1 MEVLSGKVVDSQP
14 DRPLYGGYSTQG
26 VTFTWLYALTGQGRY
41 IEPFL
46 HYYRQR
52 QAPLP
57 ANVLLGDVYCL
68 GGLDALD
75 QATLQQLA
83 RDNPALALYVGSDPG
98 PLIQATIGKPRGSQ
112 QGIDTLYDARRWPD
126 MYTTSHQFTD
136 RVFPNLLQ
144 HASLSYLGGFC
155 RRNKFNPTPAVSWE
169 GFGTDYAALVLRNR
183 RDGVKVLV
191 YSFASKPLTGR
202 MRLWALAH
210 GLYRLTI
217 GPDADGD
224 FKADK
229 IEIDK
234 SIELARADSIPL
246 TIPPRAVTVVT
257 LDQQRELDSDLRP
270 GRPGHHAAR
279 SRASRRRPVRH
290 RA

>member
-1 MEVLSGKVVDSQP
+1 M
-14 DRPLYGGYSTQG
+14 
-26 VTFTWLYALTGQGRY
+26 
-41 IEPFL
+41 
-46 HYYRQR
+46 
-52 QAPLP
+52 
-57 ANVLLGDVYCL
+57 
-68 GGLDALD
+68 
-75 QATLQQLA
+75 
-83 RDNPALALYVGSDPG
+83 
-98 PLIQATIGKPRGSQ
+98 PR
-112 QGIDTLYDARRWPD
+112 
-126 MYTTSHQFTD
+126 
-136 RVFPNLLQ
+136 
-144 HASLSYLGGFC
+144 LSYLGGFC

-210 GLYRLTI
+210 GQYRLTI

-246 TIPPRAVTVVT
+246 TIAPGVVTVVT
-257 LDQQRELDSDLRP
+257 LDQQRELDPIFARADLAITRREVELRDGVLSGTVHNLGSADVDDVVIAVIAEDGRTIVAQVPWPSCRAGGPCPQAGPVHPAASGAVGSRLEAGP
-270 GRPGHHAAR
+270 GPGQQGAR
-279 SRASRRRPVRH
+279 DL
-290 RA
+290 